1 MSDIQFY
8 SGLHNGYE
16 DFSNFTHAP
25 FQATEY
31 GQTVHFP
38 TVEHY
43 FHYQKAKLFGDE
55 TAKQAILNAN
65 DPLQAKR
72 IGHTVQNFD
81 PFVWDKVAQK
91 HIANGMYL
99 KFTQNPELKQKLI
112 DTKDATLQEA
122 NPYDSKYGVGRDG
135 QGQNLTGKCL
145 MRVRDL
151 IVKEQTKEQPR
162 EERGDITA
170 IKRGYIMHQVNCQD
184 VMGAGV
190 AKALYTKY
198 PQVKRAYH
206 AFAKAHPTPESRFG
220 LVQPVKV
227 SDDLTICNS
236 FTQFGYGNSA
246 KTGKTYTD
254 EKKLMDALSRF
265 DARAKENNMLA
276 YVPDRIGCGLA
287 GGNWNTIKNHILN
300 KTDITI
306 VSLDQPEKA
315 KASTKDQPK
324 LSLKEIAERKRQE
337 RKQAK
342 EQDLSL

>member
-1 MSDIQFY
+1 MSAISFY

-16 DFSNFTHAP
+16 DLSNFAPTP

-31 GQTVHFP
+31 GQKVTFP

-55 TAKQAILNAN
+55 TAKQAILNTS
-65 DPLQAKR
+65 DPLHVKR
-72 IGHTVQNFD
+72 IGRTVQNFD
-81 PFVWDKVAQK
+81 PFVWDKVAEK

-99 KFTQNPELKQKLI
+99 KFTQNPDLNQKLMA
-112 DTKDATLQEA
+112 TGDATLLEA

-151 IVKEQTKEQPR
+151 IIKEKTKEQLR
-162 EERGDITA
+162 ERRGDITT
-170 IKRGYIMHQVNCQD
+170 IEHGYIMHQVNCQD

-190 AKALYTKY
+190 AKALYTKH
-198 PQVKRAYH
+198 PEVKRAYH
-206 AFAKAHPTPESRFG
+206 AFARTHPTPESRFG
-220 LVQPVKV
+220 LIQPVKIT
-227 SDDLTICNS
+227 DDLTICNS

-265 DARAKENNMLA
+265 DARAKENKMPA

-287 GGNWNTIKNHILN
+287 GGNWDAIKNHILT

-315 KASTKDQPK
+315 KTATKDQPK

-342 EQDLSL
+342 EQDFSL